1 MKEKKP
7 YTIFML
13 VKTTTDWLKLK
24 PAERFEFVGKVIKPI
39 LEKRPSVKMRFFDA
53 EAYNSRSSDVI
64 VWETKDLK
72 EYEYL
77 VEELRESL
85 FWGSYFDVVEIIPAV
100 ENGYADFY
108 QVEPV

>member
-1 MKEKKP
+1 MSEMKP

-13 VKTTTDWLKLK
+13 VKTSNDWLKLK
-24 PAERFEFVGKVIKPI
+24 PAERFEFIGKTIKPI
-39 LEKRPSVKMRFFDA
+39 LDKRPAVKMRFYDA

-64 VWETKDLK
+64 VWETIELK

-85 FWGSYFDVVEIIPAV
+85 FWGSYFEIVELILAV
-100 ENGYADFY
+100 ENAYADY
-108 QVEPV
+108 YKVEPV